1 MIVIDTDVLIEIFE
15 KNSEK
20 GNEALLNLM
29 KIGENVCITAINL
42 HELLYGLE
50 KYAKPVK
57 EILRLHV
64 LSFRKRDAVTAAKLE
79 LEMQRSG
86 SAIRR
91 TDAMIAAIVLN
102 NGAVLYT
109 FDVKHF
115 EPLKSLGLKILS

>member
-1 MIVIDTDVLIEIFE
+1 MIVVDTDVLIEIFE

-20 GNEALLNLM
+20 GNDALMNLIN
-29 KIGENVCITAINL
+29 IGETVCITAINL
-42 HELLYGLE
+42 HEVLYGLE
-50 KYAKPVK
+50 KYAKLVK
-57 EILRLHV
+57 EILRLPV

-79 LEMQRSG
+79 LEMERSG

-115 EPLKSLGLKILS
+115 EPLKNYGLKILS

>member
-1 MIVIDTDVLIEIFE
+1 MIVVDTDVLIEIFE

-20 GNEALLNLM
+20 GNDALMNLIN
-29 KIGENVCITAINL
+29 IGETICITAINL
-42 HELLYGLE
+42 HEVLYGLE

-57 EILRLHV
+57 EILRLPV

-79 LEMQRSG
+79 LEMERSG

-91 TDAMIAAIVLN
+91 TNAMIAAIVLN
-102 NGAVLYT
+102 NGAILYT

-115 EPLKSLGLKILS
+115 EPLKNYGLKILS